1 MEQNRATAAC
11 RVFPATK
18 NPVSCER
25 YGHGHINETY
35 RVLTA
40 EGGDYI
46 LQKVNRGVFKNPEQ
60 VMENIALV
68 TEHIGKKLVAKGQDP
83 LRGTLHLCKT
93 DDGKPYYIDGD
104 GELWRVFDFVRD
116 SLAIQMPRSTE
127 EFASAGR
134 AFGEFAAMLSDFPA
148 EQLYDVI
155 PQFHDTPKRYRDFLA
170 AVERDVCGRAA
181 EVKTEIEFYRARA
194 DYYHTLMR
202 AHERG
207 ELPLRVTHNDTK
219 INNILFDAESG
230 APLCV
235 IDLDTVMP
243 GFTVTDFGDAIR
255 FGASSALE
263 DETDLSK
270 VYMREDAFEAFA
282 KGFVSGLEGS
292 LSETEIMELPMGALI
307 ITLETGIRFL
317 TDYLN
322 GDVYFRVHHSEHNL
336 DRARNQ
342 FALVRDREKKMPR
355 MREIV
360 KQYI

>member
-46 LQKVNRGVFKNPEQ
+46 LQKLNRGVFKNPEQ

-83 LRGTLHLCKT
+83 LRGTLHLCKA
-93 DDGKPYYIDGD
+93 DDGKPYNIDGD

-127 EFASAGR
+127 EFASAGH

-255 FGASSALE
+255 FGASTAAE
-263 DETDLSK
+263 DEVDLSK
-270 VYMREDAFEAFA
+270 VH
-282 KGFVSGLEGS
+282 
-292 LSETEIMELPMGALI
+292 LSVEKYKAYAAAYLAGAGDDLVPAERTMLRDGALMMM
-307 ITLETGIRFL
+307 LECGMRFL
-317 TDYLN
+317 TDYLS
-322 GDVYFRVHHSEHNL
+322 GDTYFRITREKHNL
-336 DRARNQ
+336 DRTRTQIRLAEETEAAWDQ
-342 FALVRDREKKMPR
+342 LAAD
-355 MREIV
+355 
-360 KQYI
+360 

>member
-1 MEQNRATAAC
+1 MEQNRATAVC
-11 RVFPATK
+11 HVFPATK

-40 EGGDYI
+40 GGGDYI
-46 LQKVNRGVFKNPEQ
+46 LQKVNRGVFKHPEQ

-68 TEHIGKKLVAKGQDP
+68 TEHIGKKLQAKGQDP

-93 DDGKPYYIDGD
+93 DDGKHYYIDAD

-148 EQLYDVI
+148 EKLYDVI

-219 INNILFDAESG
+219 INNILFDANSG

-243 GFTVTDFGDAIR
+243 GFTVNDFGDAIR
-255 FGASSALE
+255 FGASTAAE
-263 DETDLSK
+263 DEVDLSK
-270 VYMREDAFEAFA
+270 VHFSVEKYKAYAAAYLAGAGD
-282 KGFVSGLEGS
+282 GLVPAERTM
-292 LSETEIMELPMGALI
+292 LRDGALMMM
-307 ITLETGIRFL
+307 LECGMRFL
-317 TDYLN
+317 TDYLS
-322 GDVYFRVHHSEHNL
+322 GDTYFRTTREKHNL
-336 DRARNQ
+336 DRTRTQIRLAEETEAAWDQ
-342 FALVRDREKKMPR
+342 LAVD
-355 MREIV
+355 
-360 KQYI
+360 

>member
-1 MEQNRATAAC
+1 MEQNKATEAC
-11 RVFPATK
+11 RAFPATR

-46 LQKVNRGVFKNPEQ
+46 LQKVNRGVFNSPEQ
-60 VMENIALV
+60 VMRNIALV
-68 TEHIGKKLVAKGQDP
+68 TEHVGKKLVAKGRDP
-83 LRGTLHLCKT
+83 LRGTLHLCSAE
-93 DDGKPYYIDGD
+93 DGKPYYIDAD

-127 EFASAGR
+127 EFASAGH

-170 AVERDVCGRAA
+170 AVERDVCGRAS
-181 EVKTEIEFYRARA
+181 EVMPEIEFYRARA

-219 INNILFDAESG
+219 INNILFDADSG

-243 GFTVTDFGDAIR
+243 GFTVNDFGDAIR
-255 FGASSALE
+255 FGASTAAE
-263 DETDLSK
+263 DEVDLSK
-270 VYMREDAFEAFA
+270 VHFSVEKYKAYATAYLAGAGDGLVPAERTMMRD
-282 KGFVSGLEGS
+282 
-292 LSETEIMELPMGALI
+292 GALMMM
-307 ITLETGIRFL
+307 LECGMRFL
-317 TDYLN
+317 TDYLS
-322 GDVYFRVHHSEHNL
+322 GDTYFRTTREKHNL
-336 DRARNQ
+336 DRTRTQIRLAEETEAAWDQ
-342 FALVRDREKKMPR
+342 LQQD
-355 MREIV
+355 
-360 KQYI
+360 